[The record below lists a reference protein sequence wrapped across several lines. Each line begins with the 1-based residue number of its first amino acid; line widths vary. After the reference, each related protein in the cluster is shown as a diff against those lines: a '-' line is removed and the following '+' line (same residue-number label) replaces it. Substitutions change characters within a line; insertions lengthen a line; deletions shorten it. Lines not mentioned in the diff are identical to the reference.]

1 MNIKDNF
8 LIYKIFNTICTN
20 NNIENLDEDLKL
32 VFSDYYDISE
42 INILYFDKQIN
53 KLKIVVKDFEL
64 AEDYYSEEKLKNLNN
79 IYEKLLTSNYVLNDD
94 ISLPEDVFDT
104 ENVIVKTLSIP
115 LKYESE
121 TIGILR
127 FKFKNKVDLKE
138 EDLKFF
144 EIFSYNLSL
153 KVQNIVLSKQLEINS
168 SFYKSMKD
176 IAKII
181 ETQYDFQYI
190 IPLIGEMIDKFVM
203 NHLIYIFVKKDDKY
217 TLFWPGACWNKK
229 VYELISELDEKKDI
243 IISEDKKTGVFPLVS
258 EENITGCI
266 VAHSTID
273 KLTNDEINYISE
285 LTKQS
290 SITIERANVYSEIL
304 KNATMDA
311 LTGLNNRRQFEV
323 RLKEEYSSANRQ
335 NTPLCAIMI
344 DIDFFKK
351 FNDTYGH
358 AIGDTVLRTTA
369 NVIKEQL
376 REYDI
381 PSRYGGEEFCILLP
395 QTNIDEAKIVA
406 ERLRTSVENK
416 KIEIQTNK
424 NEQIKHIS
432 VTISVG
438 LAQLD
443 IKDMADDLYM
453 KADRALYEAK
463 EQGRNRVVV
472 YEK

>member
-20 NNIENLDEDLKL
+20 NNIENIDEDLKL

-203 NHLIYIFVKKDDKY
+203 NNLIYIFVKKDDKY

-243 IISEDKKTGVFPLVS
+243 IISEDKKTGVFPLIS

-311 LTGLNNRRQFEV
+311 LTGLNNRRQFEI

>member
-20 NNIENLDEDLKL
+20 NNIENIDEDLKL

-153 KVQNIVLSKQLEINS
+153 KVKNIVLSKQLEINS

-243 IISEDKKTGVFPLVS
+243 IISEDKKTGVFPLIS